1 MSVVLVD
8 SKYFGQY
15 LTSARKTLKLRRA
28 VTAKILSVSHRE
40 LIKIEN
46 NLILLHLTSASEL
59 RVVGKALRYFSQLL
73 VKKIPI
79 YPTRKTAGTALIMLC

>member
-46 NLILLHLTSASEL
+46 GKILMPPRIIEKLITNGLTLILSK
-59 RVVGKALRYFSQLL
+59 R
-73 VKKIPI
+73 
-79 YPTRKTAGTALIMLC
+79 RK

>member
-15 LTSARKTLKLRRA
+15 LTSARKTLKLRRS

-46 NLILLHLTSASEL
+46 GKILMPPRIIEKLITNGLTLILSK
-59 RVVGKALRYFSQLL
+59 R
-73 VKKIPI
+73 
-79 YPTRKTAGTALIMLC
+79 RK

>member
-15 LTSARKTLKLRRA
+15 LTSARKTLKLRRSVA
-28 VTAKILSVSHRE
+28 AKILSVSHRE

-46 NLILLHLTSASEL
+46 GKILMPPRIIEKLITNGLTLILSK
-59 RVVGKALRYFSQLL
+59 R
-73 VKKIPI
+73 
-79 YPTRKTAGTALIMLC
+79 RK